1 VKFKCTELMTPAGL
15 HDRQAKREETAMR
28 LVNNPIAKLGVVAAI
43 VLGGSSLS
51 ACANYD
57 AQIADL
63 NTRVSA
69 VDAKATDALQRADAA
84 NAAAQSAAA
93 AAANANQRID
103 ALTTQVNTMQTT
115 TTMRTPRG

>member
-1 VKFKCTELMTPAGL
+1 MRVVNNRSK
-15 HDRQAKREETAMR
+15 R
-28 LVNNPIAKLGVVAAI
+28 LVTVAAM
-43 VLGGSSLS
+43 VLGGLSLS

-63 NTRVSA
+63 NNRVSA

-115 TTMRTPRG
+115 TTVRTPRG